1 MKKMIFALLFTFA
14 SAAFGVDI
22 NTADENE
29 LATVKGIGPAK
40 AKAIVDYR
48 KKNGP
53 FKSVD
58 DLTNVKGFDP
68 KTISNVKGELTAGS
82 GAKKGDAKT
91 DPAPSSKADETM
103 SKDAPGTYQD
113 KKDKK

>member
-1 MKKMIFALLFTFA
+1 MKKMLFAALFLFSHLA
-14 SAAFGVDI
+14 LAVDI
-22 NTADENE
+22 NTADEKE

-58 DLTNVKGFDP
+58 DLTNVKGFDA
-68 KTISNVKGELTAGS
+68 KSIATVKGELTAGGS
-82 GAKKGDAKT
+82 GKKGDAT
-91 DPAPSSKADETM
+91 SKESPRTEE
-103 SKDAPGTYQD
+103 
-113 KKDKK
+113 KKY